1 MAGGKRSGTLP
12 GRRERAA
19 AGDLPR
25 TPAQSRLQP
34 AVSLLIA
41 ADAAASGAAA
51 EEALQQTLGSALA
64 QRLQPTQVLLL
75 LPEGTPA
82 PQLPQDGAAA
92 ERLQVVACPAGSPAA
107 AWNLGLARSAGEYV
121 AFIAPGALLDVDYAW
136 HLYAQ
141 ALLEDAELC
150 HGEYVL
156 DVPGGAEVCSETA
169 PLARSDDSPLPC
181 LGVLW
186 TTLWRR
192 SFLEELQLRFEE
204 GFSGGC
210 ALVFQTRALLSC
222 RRWALCEDQVGRPAP
237 LPQPQLTAQEL
248 GLRLSACR
256 KAARLLLE
264 GRERL
269 PQRALVRALAW
280 LVAEADVHL
289 AWQAAAAQAA
299 ACHEAAAALAGQCPP
314 QLRQA
319 LQAEA
324 AAQSEARVA
333 LSAPLYRAFE
343 RTVDDPPPPWT
354 PPQARA
360 VGAGMREQILRC
372 IDPGHDDVYLL
383 LLHLGDAYT
392 WLCYMGT
399 LLRRHGSRNA
409 VLAVWSRQHEE
420 LAAMTRPDLPRVLLP
435 GGTQAVAYCE
445 RLIGLPQV
453 RVGPF
458 RIFMCPNFHVV
469 HRRLD
474 LPQRRAGFSH
484 KLDNFAAYFG
494 CRAQDC
500 DLPCLRLLPAA
511 VAEAEREAGRH
522 GLDLQRFVMLCPE
535 ANSCA
540 GPGWPFWKKLAEA
553 MRARGCGVYVNA
565 TRPGTWPP
573 EAGHTF
579 ALSFAGA
586 CALAFRARRII
597 ILRCGMSEVL
607 AQSGADMDVLHVNS
621 FFRYYLSLSRY
632 PHVNAGTLR
641 EYDLS
646 QLGEERCLQLL
657 LERPMP

>member
-1 MAGGKRSGTLP
+1 MAGRKRGGALP

-34 AVSLLIA
+34 AVSLVIA
-41 ADAAASGAAA
+41 AEAAAAGTAQGQ
-51 EEALQQTLGSALA
+51 ALQQTLGSALA

-82 PQLPQDGAAA
+82 PPLPAGAAA
-92 ERLQVVACPAGSPAA
+92 EQLQVVACPAGSPAA
-107 AWNLGLARSAGEYV
+107 AWNLGLARSAGAYV
-121 AFIAPGALLDVDYAW
+121 AFIEPGALLDEDYAW

-150 HGEYVL
+150 HGEYAL
-156 DVPGGAEVCSETA
+156 EAPGGAGVCSDAA
-169 PLARSDDSPLPC
+169 PLARGDDSPLPC
-181 LGVLW
+181 LGVVW

-192 SFLEELQLRFEE
+192 SFLEERQLCFEE
-204 GFSGGC
+204 DFSGGC
-210 ALVFQTRALLSC
+210 ALVFQTRALLSS
-222 RRWALCEDQVGRPAP
+222 RRWALCEDQVGRAAA

-248 GLRLSACR
+248 ACR
-256 KAARLLLE
+256 LEACRRAAQLLQE
-264 GRERL
+264 ARAQL

-319 LQAEA
+319 LQAEVC
-324 AAQSEARVA
+324 AQSEARAA
-333 LSAPLYRAFE
+333 LSAPLYRAIE

-354 PPQARA
+354 PPQAQA

-409 VLAVWSRQHEE
+409 VVAVWSRQHEE

-435 GGTQAVAYCE
+435 GGPEAVAYCE
-445 RLIGLPQV
+445 RLIGSPQV

-458 RIFMCPNFHVV
+458 RIFMCPNFHVL

-500 DLPCLRLLPAA
+500 DLPRLRLLPAA
-511 VAEAEREAGRH
+511 EAEAEREAGRH

-540 GPGWPFWKKLAEA
+540 GPGWPFWHRLAGA
-553 MRARGCGVYVNA
+553 MRARGYGVYVNA

-607 AQSGADMDVLHVNS
+607 AQCGADMDVLHVNS

-632 PHVNAGTLR
+632 PHVNTGTLR